1 MGYELH
7 IRIDRSAKT
16 TLADQIC
23 RGVIASI
30 KSGVLGPGARLPSWI
45 TLAAQLGVSR
55 GTVKTAYDR
64 LVDEQ
69 IVVSS
74 RSGGTRVAKRPVL
87 PTQALSSQEMDAP
100 PALYHHLLACPGIFR
115 MGVPPPGGLPAS
127 VLARLRAQAA
137 RMEVDAPAVYPDPRG
152 EAELRCA
159 IAAHVALARGI
170 ECSPSQVFITAGFAG
185 ALGVTLRVLDAKGRE
200 AWVEDPGF
208 FQSRMAL
215 EFAGLVPVGIPVD
228 GEGMDVAR
236 GMELSPDAALV
247 LVTAGQHA
255 PLGGTLSLNR
265 RHELIAWAART
276 GAWIIEDDYL
286 GELQLTRR
294 AAPALASL
302 DRSGQVIHIGSFS
315 KTISPALRLGFIVS
329 PPALIARFSE
339 AALFFGSAPSPG
351 IQLATARFMREGHYM
366 RHLGR
371 LKRIC
376 ASRGEMLKS
385 VLTKLGYDAHIGG
398 LAVVIRLPSGVSDTI
413 VCRRAIEL
421 GMAPSPLSTWFVPGT
436 TPESGLLLGLATVS
450 EEEIPAACKQLDEL
464 IRTSA
469 VRA

>member
-1 MGYELH
+1 MGYELR
-7 IRIDRSAKT
+7 IRIDRSAKS
-16 TLADQIC
+16 TLAEQIC

-30 KSGVLGPGARLPSWI
+30 RSGVLVPGARLPSWI
-45 TLAAQLGVSR
+45 TLAEQLGVAR

-69 IVVSS
+69 VVVSS
-74 RSGGTRVAKRPVL
+74 RSGGTRVARRPPVA
-87 PTQALSSQEMDAP
+87 TQALSSQEMDAP
-100 PALYHHLLACPGIFR
+100 PALYRHLLAGPGIFR

-152 EAELRCA
+152 EAELRRA

-170 ECSPSQVFITAGFAG
+170 ECSPSQIFITAGFAG
-185 ALGVTLRVLDAKGRE
+185 ALGVTLRVLDVTGRE

-215 EFAGLVPVGIPVD
+215 EFAGLNPVGISVD
-228 GEGMDVAR
+228 GEGMDVLR
-236 GMELSPDAALV
+236 GMELSPDAALA

-265 RHELIAWAART
+265 RHELIAWAAST

-302 DRSGQVIHIGSFS
+302 DRSGRVIHIGSFS
-315 KTISPALRLGFIVS
+315 KTISPALRLGFVVA
-329 PPALIARFSE
+329 PTALIERFAK

-351 IQLATARFMREGHYM
+351 IQQATARFMQEGHYM

-376 ASRGEMLKS
+376 VARGELLKTT
-385 VLTKLGYDAHIGG
+385 LKKLGYDAHIGG
-398 LAVVIRLPSGVSDTI
+398 LAVVMRLPSGVSDTM
-413 VCRRAIEL
+413 VCRKAIEL

-436 TPESGLLLGLATVS
+436 HPEPGLLLGLATVS
-450 EEEIPAACKQLDEL
+450 EEQIPAACKQLDRL
-464 IRTSA
+464 IRASA
-469 VRA
+469 

>member
-1 MGYELH
+1 MGYELR

-23 RGVIASI
+23 QGVIASI
-30 KSGVLGPGARLPSWI
+30 KNGVLGPGARLPSWI
-45 TLAAQLGVSR
+45 TLAEQLGVAR

-74 RSGGTRVAKRPVL
+74 RSGGTRVAKRSVIAA
-87 PTQALSSQEMDAP
+87 QALSSQEIDTP
-100 PALYHHLLACPGIFR
+100 PALYHHLLGGPGLFR

-152 EAELRCA
+152 EAELRRA

-170 ECSPSQVFITAGFAG
+170 ECSPSQVFVTAGFAG

-200 AWVEDPGF
+200 AWVENPGF

-228 GEGMDVAR
+228 GEGMDVQR
-236 GMELSPDAALV
+236 GMELSPGAALA

-255 PLGGTLSLNR
+255 PLGGTLSLHR
-265 RHELIAWAART
+265 RHELIAWAERT
-276 GAWIIEDDYL
+276 RAWIIEDDYL

-302 DRSGQVIHIGSFS
+302 DRGGQVIHIGSFS

-329 PPALIARFSE
+329 PPAMVNRFAQ

-351 IQLATARFMREGHYM
+351 IQLATARFMQEGHYM

-376 ASRGEMLKS
+376 VARGEMLKTI
-385 VLTKLGYDAHIGG
+385 LRKMGYDAHIGG
-398 LAVVIRLPSGVSDTI
+398 LAVVIRLPGGVSDTM
-413 VCRRAIEL
+413 VCRKAQEL
-421 GMAPSPLSTWFVPGT
+421 GMAPSPLSAWFVPGAA
-436 TPESGLLLGLATVS
+436 PESGLLLGVATAS
-450 EEEIPAACKQLDEL
+450 EEQIPAACKQLDRL
-464 IRTSA
+464 IRASA
-469 VRA
+469 KPA

>member
-1 MGYELH
+1 MGYELR

-16 TLADQIC
+16 TLAEQIC

-30 KSGVLGPGARLPSWI
+30 RSGVLGPGARLPSWI
-45 TLAAQLGVSR
+45 TLAAQLGVAR
-55 GTVKTAYDR
+55 GTVKAAYDR

-74 RSGGTRVAKRPVL
+74 RSGGTRVARRPAIAN
-87 PTQALSSQEMDAP
+87 QARSSQQIDPP
-100 PALYHHLLACPGIFR
+100 PALYDHLLAGPGIFR
-115 MGVPPPGGLPAS
+115 MGVPPPDGLPAS
-127 VLARLRAQAA
+127 VLARLRAKAA

-152 EAELRCA
+152 EAELRRA

-170 ECSPSQVFITAGFAG
+170 ECHPSQVFVTAGFAG
-185 ALGVTLRVLDAKGRE
+185 ALGITLRVVDAKGHQ

-208 FQSRMAL
+208 FQSRRAL
-215 EFAGLVPVGIPVD
+215 EFAGLIPVGIPVD
-228 GEGMDVAR
+228 KEGMDVLR
-236 GMELSPDAALV
+236 GMELSPGAALAM
-247 LVTAGQHA
+247 VTAGQQA

-265 RHELIAWAART
+265 RHELMAWAART

-302 DRSGQVIHIGSFS
+302 DRGGQVIHIGSFS
-315 KTISPALRLGFIVS
+315 KTISPALRLGFIVA
-329 PPALIARFSE
+329 PPALVSRFAE

-351 IQLATARFMREGHYM
+351 IQLATAWFMQEGHYM

-376 ASRGEMLKS
+376 VARGEMLGTI
-385 VLTKLGYDAHIGG
+385 LAKLGYDAHIGG
-398 LAVVIRLPSGVSDTI
+398 LAVVMRLPSGVSDTM
-413 VCRRAIEL
+413 VCRKAIEL

-436 TPESGLLLGLATVS
+436 HPESGLLLGLATVS
-450 EEEIPAACKQLDEL
+450 EEQIPAACKQLHAL

-469 VRA
+469 